1 MKKTSCLL
9 LAALTACGGEATAP
23 FTGLSGAYNAVVLPG
38 DQPWI
43 VSWPSTSTQSGCAQI
58 NSSKLTFNSASAVTE
73 DRGYV
78 PLQSPFVVT
87 ITSYTGT
94 YSLIGGSNQIELK
107 IDGGVDTATLGTY
120 LGNPAFV
127 AHRRFPDYTS
137 CGSTG
142 PYTMVYSK

>member
-1 MKKTSCLL
+1 MKKSLFL
-9 LAALTACGGEATAP
+9 PLAALIACGGEATAP
-23 FTGLSGAYNAVVLPG
+23 FTGLSGVYNAVVLP
-38 DQPWI
+38 DNPPWI
-43 VSWPSTSTQSGCAQI
+43 ASWPATSTQSGCAQI
-58 NSSKLTFNSASAVTE
+58 NSSKLTFNSASTVTE

-87 ITSYTGT
+87 LASYDGT
-94 YSLIGGSNQIELK
+94 YSLIEGSNQIVLK
-107 IDGGVDTATLGTY
+107 IDGGTDTATLGTY